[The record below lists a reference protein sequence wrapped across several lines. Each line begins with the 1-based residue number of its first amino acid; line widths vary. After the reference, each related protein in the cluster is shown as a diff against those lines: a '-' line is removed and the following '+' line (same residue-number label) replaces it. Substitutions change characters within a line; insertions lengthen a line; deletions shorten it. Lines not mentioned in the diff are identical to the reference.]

1 MAPDQYDVNVQLQDG
16 DSIIGLDE
24 DDLAIIEDAEN
35 DSSKVVTKTPARPYQ
50 LGYISVFCIIINKM
64 VGEFAPLP

>member
-1 MAPDQYDVNVQLQDG
+1 MDPDQYDVNVQLQDG

-64 VGEFAPLP
+64 IG

>member
-16 DSIIGLDE
+16 DSIIALDE

-64 VGEFAPLP
+64 IG